1 MYHNPF
7 VHIIHDTILFCK
19 HHCKSCLTHCKSCYM
34 LYLIL
39 SDEIQQETSGF
50 MATRHQRFDTRQTM
64 HNTTYE
70 VFRYKDAYLKEVAL
84 HHHDF
89 YEVYFF
95 LSGNVQ
101 YNIENR
107 SYLLTP
113 GDVLLISPME
123 LHQPMFGSEHREYE
137 RIVLWIDKQFLEGF
151 SLPGESFTA
160 CFDTAAPTHTNLLR
174 PEGVQRQFLM
184 FLLEQLISENS
195 SQEPFQEI
203 CSLTYL
209 AQVLVLLNRLALQ
222 QRKEES
228 AAAPDSVVYDILG
241 YINEHYSENLS
252 LDDLANR
259 FFISKYH
266 LAREFQR
273 LVGTSVHR
281 YIVQKRLVM
290 AKQMLSSGK
299 PSSEVYQN
307 CGFGDYSNFYR
318 AFKAEYQI
326 SPKDYVLRLK
336 ESAYREDPL
345 PKRLR
350 ERQ

>member
-1 MYHNPF
+1 
-7 VHIIHDTILFCK
+7 
-19 HHCKSCLTHCKSCYM
+19 
-34 LYLIL
+34 
-39 SDEIQQETSGF
+39 
-50 MATRHQRFDTRQTM
+50 MATRHQKFDPRQTM
-64 HNTTYE
+64 RGSTFE
-70 VFRYKDAYLKEVAL
+70 IFRYKDAYLKEVAL

-101 YNIENR
+101 YNIESR

-151 SLPGESFTA
+151 ILSGQNLTA
-160 CFDTAAPTHTNLLR
+160 CFDTTVPGHTNLLR
-174 PEGVQRQFLM
+174 PEGVARQYLT
-184 FLLEQLISENS
+184 FLLENLMVEVDSEDPYS
-195 SQEPFQEI
+195 DMAAL
-203 CSLTYL
+203 SLL
-209 AQVLVLLNRLALQ
+209 AQVLVALNRLAKQ
-222 QRKEES
+222 SAGEENKS
-228 AAAPDSVVYDILG
+228 GQDATVYSVLS
-241 YINEHYSENLS
+241 YINEHYSENLT
-252 LDDLANR
+252 LDDLANK

-266 LAREFQR
+266 LSREFQR

-290 AKQMLSSGK
+290 AKQMLSAGR

-336 ESAYREDPL
+336 ENAYREDPL
-345 PKRLR
+345 PRHIR
-350 ERQ
+350 ERQEKK

>member
-1 MYHNPF
+1 
-7 VHIIHDTILFCK
+7 
-19 HHCKSCLTHCKSCYM
+19 
-34 LYLIL
+34 
-39 SDEIQQETSGF
+39 
-50 MATRHQRFDTRQTM
+50 MATKSQRFNTRQTM
-64 HNTTYE
+64 HSNTFE

-101 YNIENR
+101 YNIESH

-123 LHQPMFGSEHREYE
+123 LHQPMFGPEHREYE

-151 SLPGESFTA
+151 TLAGEGFTD
-160 CFDTAAPTHTNLLR
+160 CFDTDNPNHMNLLR
-174 PEGVQRQFLM
+174 PEGVNRQFLT
-184 FLLEQLISENS
+184 FLLEQLISES
-195 SQEPFQEI
+195 CSKEPYQEI
-203 CSLTYL
+203 SALSYL
-209 AQVLVLLNRLALQ
+209 AQVLVSLHRLALQ
-222 QRKEES
+222 QRKDEMTAE
-228 AAAPDSVVYDILG
+228 PESVVYNVLI
-241 YINEHYSENLS
+241 YINEHYNENLT

-259 FFISKYH
+259 FFVSKYH
-266 LAREFQR
+266 LSREFQR

-299 PSSEVYQN
+299 PSTEVYQS

-326 SPKDYVLRLK
+326 SPKEYVLRLK
-336 ESAYREDPL
+336 ENAYREDPL

-350 ERQ
+350 ERS

>member
-1 MYHNPF
+1 
-7 VHIIHDTILFCK
+7 
-19 HHCKSCLTHCKSCYM
+19 
-34 LYLIL
+34 
-39 SDEIQQETSGF
+39 
-50 MATRHQRFDTRQTM
+50 MAIKHQRFDIRQTM
-64 HNTTYE
+64 RNTTFE

-123 LHQPMFGSEHREYE
+123 LHQPMFGSEQREYE

-151 SLPGESFTA
+151 SLPGERFTA
-160 CFDTAAPTHTNLLR
+160 CFDTGVPNYSNLLR
-174 PEGVQRQFLM
+174 PEGADRQFLI
-184 FLLEQLISENS
+184 FLLEKLHSESS
-195 SQEPFQEI
+195 SQEPYQEI
-203 CSLTYL
+203 CALSYL
-209 AQVLVLLNRLALQ
+209 AQTLVLLNRLALR
-222 QRKEES
+222 QRRENVVPVQDS
-228 AAAPDSVVYDILG
+228 AVYNVLG
-241 YINEHYSENLS
+241 YINEHYNENLS

-259 FFISKYH
+259 FFVSKYH
-266 LAREFQR
+266 LSREFQR

-290 AKQMLSSGK
+290 AKQMLSSGR
-299 PSSEVYQN
+299 PSSEVYQS

-326 SPKDYVLRLK
+326 SPKDYVQRLK

-345 PKRLR
+345 PRHLR

>member
-1 MYHNPF
+1 
-7 VHIIHDTILFCK
+7 
-19 HHCKSCLTHCKSCYM
+19 
-34 LYLIL
+34 
-39 SDEIQQETSGF
+39 
-50 MATRHQRFDTRQTM
+50 MAVKHQRFERRQTM
-64 HNTTYE
+64 HKQSYE
-70 VFRYKDAYLKEVAL
+70 IFRYKDAYPKEVTL

-101 YNIENR
+101 YNIESR

-123 LHQPMFGSEHREYE
+123 LHQPMFGQEQREYE

-151 SLPGESFTA
+151 SLPNQNLTS
-160 CFDTAAPTHTNLLR
+160 CFDTGSPHHTNLLR
-174 PEGVQRQFLM
+174 PEGVARQFLM
-184 FLLEQLISENS
+184 FLLEQLISES
-195 SQEPFQEI
+195 TAEDPYREI
-203 CSLTYL
+203 SSLTYL
-209 AQVLVLLNRLALQ
+209 AQVLVSLNRLALQ
-222 QRKEES
+222 QREETS
-228 AAAPDSVVYDILG
+228 VTGQDSTVYNVLG

-266 LAREFQR
+266 LSREFQR

-290 AKQMLSSGK
+290 AKQMLSTGR
-299 PSSEVYQN
+299 PSSEVYQL

-318 AFKAEYQI
+318 AFRAEYQI
-326 SPKDYVLRLK
+326 SPKEFVRRLK
-336 ESAYREDPL
+336 ESAYREDSL
-345 PKRLR
+345 SRRLR
-350 ERQ
+350 ERMDK

>member
-1 MYHNPF
+1 
-7 VHIIHDTILFCK
+7 
-19 HHCKSCLTHCKSCYM
+19 
-34 LYLIL
+34 
-39 SDEIQQETSGF
+39 
-50 MATRHQRFDTRQTM
+50 MAARHQRFDTRQTM
-64 HNTTYE
+64 RGNTFE

-123 LHQPMFGSEHREYE
+123 LHQPMFGPEHREYE

-151 SLPGESFTA
+151 SLPGESFTV
-160 CFDTAAPTHTNLLR
+160 CFNTDDPGHSNLLR
-174 PEGVQRQFLM
+174 PEGVARQFLT
-184 FLLEQLISENS
+184 FLLEQLIAASTS
-195 SQEPFQEI
+195 REPYHETT
-203 CSLTYL
+203 SMSYL

-222 QRKEES
+222 QRNDDAVS
-228 AAAPDSVVYDILG
+228 TQDSTVYSVLG
-241 YINEHYSENLS
+241 YINEHYNENLP
-252 LDDLANR
+252 LDELANR

-299 PSSEVYQN
+299 PSSEVYQS

-326 SPKDYVLRLK
+326 SPKEYVLRLK
-336 ESAYREDPL
+336 ENAYREDPL
-345 PKRLR
+345 PRSLR
-350 ERQ
+350 ER

>member
-1 MYHNPF
+1 M
-7 VHIIHDTILFCK
+7 TAK
-19 HHCKSCLTHCKSCYM
+19 
-34 LYLIL
+34 
-39 SDEIQQETSGF
+39 
-50 MATRHQRFDTRQTM
+50 HQRFDVRQNM
-64 HNTTYE
+64 HTTTFE
-70 VFRYKDAYLKEVAL
+70 IFRYKDSYLKEVAL

-101 YNIENR
+101 YIIENR

-123 LHQPMFGSEHREYE
+123 LHQPMFGSEQREYE

-151 SLPGESFTA
+151 SLPGQSFNA
-160 CFDTAAPTHTNLLR
+160 CFNTNTPNHSNLLR
-174 PEGVQRQFLM
+174 PEGANRQFLI
-184 FLLEQLISENS
+184 FLLEQLISES
-195 SQEPFQEI
+195 SSADPYQEI
-203 CSLTYL
+203 CALSYL
-209 AQVLVLLNRLALQ
+209 AQVMILLNRLSLQ
-222 QRKEES
+222 QRRENVVPT
-228 AAAPDSVVYDILG
+228 PDSTVYSILG
-241 YINEHYSENLS
+241 YINEHYNENLS
-252 LDDLANR
+252 LDDLANK

-266 LAREFQR
+266 LSREFQR

-299 PSSEVYQN
+299 PSSEVYQS

-326 SPKDYVLRLK
+326 SPKDYVQRLK

-345 PKRLR
+345 PRHLR

>member
-1 MYHNPF
+1 MT
-7 VHIIHDTILFCK
+7 VK
-19 HHCKSCLTHCKSCYM
+19 
-34 LYLIL
+34 
-39 SDEIQQETSGF
+39 
-50 MATRHQRFDTRQTM
+50 HQRFDVRQNM
-64 HNTTYE
+64 HTTTFE
-70 VFRYKDAYLKEVAL
+70 IFRYKDSYLKEVAL

-101 YNIENR
+101 YIIENR

-123 LHQPMFGSEHREYE
+123 LHQPMFGSEQREYE

-151 SLPGESFTA
+151 SLPGQSFNA
-160 CFDTAAPTHTNLLR
+160 CFNTNTPNHSNLLR
-174 PEGVQRQFLM
+174 PEGANRQFLI
-184 FLLEQLISENS
+184 FLLEQLISES
-195 SQEPFQEI
+195 SSADPYQEI
-203 CSLTYL
+203 CALSYL
-209 AQVLVLLNRLALQ
+209 AQVMILLNRLSLQ
-222 QRKEES
+222 QRRENVVPT
-228 AAAPDSVVYDILG
+228 PDSTVYSILG
-241 YINEHYSENLS
+241 YINEHYNENLS
-252 LDDLANR
+252 LDDLANK

-266 LAREFQR
+266 LSREFQR

-299 PSSEVYQN
+299 PSSEVYQS

-326 SPKDYVLRLK
+326 SPKDYVQRLK

-345 PKRLR
+345 PRHLR

>member
-1 MYHNPF
+1 MP
-7 VHIIHDTILFCK
+7 TK
-19 HHCKSCLTHCKSCYM
+19 
-34 LYLIL
+34 
-39 SDEIQQETSGF
+39 
-50 MATRHQRFDTRQTM
+50 HQRFETRQHMKT
-64 HNTTYE
+64 NTFE
-70 VFRYKDAYLKEVAL
+70 IFRYKDAYLKEVAL

-151 SLPGESFTA
+151 SLPGESFTP
-160 CFDTAAPTHTNLLR
+160 CFDTASPNHSNLLR

-184 FLLEQLISENS
+184 FLLEQLIAENN
-195 SQEPFQEI
+195 SQEPYQEI
-203 CSLTYL
+203 AELACL
-209 AQVLVLLNRLALQ
+209 AQVLISLNRLALQ
-222 QRKEES
+222 QRGRES
-228 AAAPDSVVYDILG
+228 IAAPDSAVYNVLG
-241 YINEHYSENLS
+241 YINEHYNENLT
-252 LDDLANR
+252 LDELANR
-259 FFISKYH
+259 FFVSKYH
-266 LAREFQR
+266 LSREFQR

-290 AKQMLSSGK
+290 AKQMLSSGR
-299 PSSEVYQN
+299 PSSEVYQH

-318 AFKAEYQI
+318 AFRAEYQI
-326 SPKDYVLRLK
+326 SPKEYVLRLK
-336 ESAYREDPL
+336 SSAYREDPL